1 MAVSAINRSAVC
13 VCELLRSNRI
23 FDRYA
28 GRLDL
33 ITIDL
38 DRLTRLD
45 SRRLHDRG
53 SVGKLADPDETIANA
68 VR

>member
-1 MAVSAINRSAVC
+1 MYEIVSDPIGVLIRVY
-13 VCELLRSNRI
+13 RSNRI